1 MKRFRISTEPI
12 DAASCSSGLVN
23 DRAGAFVTFEGWV
36 RDHSEGGPVAAL
48 DYEAHVV
55 LAEKE
60 GEKIL
65 DEAAQRFRIL
75 GACCTHRIGALQL
88 GDLAVW
94 VGVTAEH
101 REAAFDACRYIIDQ
115 TKARLP
121 IWKREHYKDGVTA
134 WINAQR

>member
-1 MKRFRISTEPI
+1 MKAFRISPDPI
-12 DAASCSSGLVN
+12 DAASCASGLVN
-23 DRAGAFVTFEGWV
+23 DRAGAFVSFEGWV
-36 RDHSEGGPVAAL
+36 RDHSEGGAVTAL
-48 DYEAHVV
+48 DYEAHEA

-60 GEKIL
+60 GLRIL
-65 DEAAQRFRIL
+65 EEASTRYRIL
-75 GACCTHRIGALQL
+75 GASCVHRVGALAL

-134 WINAQR
+134 WINANR